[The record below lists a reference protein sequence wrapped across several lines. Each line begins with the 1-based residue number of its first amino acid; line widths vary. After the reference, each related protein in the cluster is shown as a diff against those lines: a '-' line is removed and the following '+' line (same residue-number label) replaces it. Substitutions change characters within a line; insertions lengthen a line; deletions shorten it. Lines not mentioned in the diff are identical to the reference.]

1 MALHPKT
8 TFGLSLSTPPSPRDV
23 RSDIPQ
29 SAGRGPQAPH
39 SATSSPVGAQRRQT
53 DASVEGVT
61 ASCSRCDRLSVV
73 WCSGCAAHFCKVH
86 DRRKHAT
93 AVFSSRKHS
102 RSKPSEYNI
111 GIFQLPGPLQP
122 AAAAI
127 TTAAGGAAVPAGSVT
142 ARTSAAS
149 VASHSAPTEGG
160 AVGGSSSAEEQQQ
173 QQQNGRNKKHKKPKR
188 RGALRQLRTGYDSL
202 VLAIIRPPR

>member
-29 SAGRGPQAPH
+29 SAGRRPQAAH
-39 SATSSPVGAQRRQT
+39 SATSSPAGAQRRRQT
-53 DASVEGVT
+53 DTVEGVT

-93 AVFSSRKHS
+93 AVFSRKHS
-102 RSKPSEYNI
+102 RSKPSEFNI

-127 TTAAGGAAVPAGSVT
+127 TTAAQQQGGAAAPTGSVT

-149 VASHSAPTEGG
+149 AASAPTEGG
-160 AVGGSSSAEEQQQ
+160 AVGDSSSAEQ
-173 QQQNGRNKKHKKPKR
+173 QQQNGRSKKHKKPKR
-188 RGALRQLRTGYDSL
+188 RGALRQLRTGYESL